1 MLNIDIIFALVFYGV
16 LLIYFLT
23 HRRKFEMQGGI
34 FALYRTKLGLKLMDR
49 IAGIS
54 PRLLRII
61 GVVSVAVG
69 FLGMLLMIYFLV
81 IGAYGVLMGSAPI
94 LSPVLPGVK
103 IATGLPELGFW
114 HWVISIFIVA
124 IIHEFSHGVFARLY
138 DIKVKSSGFAFLG
151 PILAA
156 FVEPDE
162 KKLVKKGRKAQLV
175 VFSAGPFSNIVL
187 GIIFLVITGF
197 LGSAAF
203 ATLDFNGVNVTGFE
217 EGSVLAK
224 GGMGAGEVIK
234 EINGVEIVSYE
245 SFRSASKEVKPG
257 ELVNVVSDKGSYNV
271 YAGEHP
277 SAKGRGY
284 LGIEIAPI
292 GFKEGYKEKYGAL
305 ALEVLYWLYLLCW
318 WIYTISIGIG
328 IFNLVPLGPVD
339 GGRMLL
345 TSLTRF
351 MKEKRAKRVWNYIS
365 MVILLLIVIN
375 LLPWVIKF
383 LTFAL
388 GLFSG

>member
-245 SFRSASKEVKPG
+245 SFRSASKEVKFG

-277 SAKGRGY
+277 SAKGKGY
-284 LGIEIAPI
+284 LGIEIAPM
-292 GFKEGYKEKYGAL
+292 GFREEYKAKYGAL
-305 ALEVLYWLYLLCW
+305 ALEGLYWLYLLCW

-375 LLPWVIKF
+375 LLPWVIRF

>member
-162 KKLVKKGRKAQLV
+162 KKLVKKSKKEQLV

-245 SFRSASKEVKPG
+245 SFRSASKEVKFG

-277 SAKGRGY
+277 SAKGKGY
-284 LGIEIAPI
+284 LGIEIAPM
-292 GFKEGYKEKYGAL
+292 GFREEYKAKYGAL
-305 ALEVLYWLYLLCW
+305 ALETLYWLYLLCW

-345 TSLTRF
+345 TSLTKF

-375 LLPWVIKF
+375 LLPWVIRF